1 MKLLKSRRVWALSA
15 MFLLGGFEAIAQFIP
30 MVIQTP
36 LLGVLGIAVAY
47 FSFNPS
53 QEY

>member
-1 MKLLKSRRVWALSA
+1 MKYLKSRRVWTIAV
-15 MFLLGGFEAIAQFIP
+15 MFLIGGFEAIAMYVPDAIE
-30 MVIQTP
+30 TP
-36 LLGVLGIAVAY
+36 LLGVLGMAAAY